1 MERLKNWITSIWMS
15 GSTTKKVYM
24 IAGSSAATAGLAM
37 TLGFLK
43 LCFASKPD
51 AAAIGA
57 CAGGVVALFTALFGF
72 ASHAQNKKA
81 LVDREQ
87 K

>member
-24 IAGSSAATAGLAM
+24 LAGSSAATAGLAM

-51 AAAIGA
+51 AAAISA